1 MGRKYENEQKKNRK
15 DKMIIRVLFYY
26 HEVLHFV
33 AMAMNR
39 QQSSPFLSAQQEKE
53 FFQSVEHLWESVL
66 IITA

>member
-1 MGRKYENEQKKNRK
+1 MKMSQKNRK

-33 AMAMNR
+33 AMAMNM
-39 QQSSPFLSAQQEKE
+39 QQSSLFLSAQQEKE
-53 FFQSVEHLWESVL
+53 FFKPEEHLWDTVL

>member
-1 MGRKYENEQKKNRK
+1 
-15 DKMIIRVLFYY
+15 MIIRVLFYY

-33 AMAMNR
+33 ATAMNR

-53 FFQSVEHLWESVL
+53 FFKPVEHLWESVL